1 MCEINYQ
8 KRKNTELFKCLEN
21 SNTFHLS
28 KTQNYIPIYRRFF
41 KLNETNY
48 NSINLN
54 HTWHISDI
62 NVNASTT
69 STSTNF
75 FESTISHS
83 LTKQTKNDVVFF
95 KLAPLLD
102 VCKYLTGYY
111 DTQDETF
118 CQLPQLTYDKSN
130 CNEKLLDLNNAAY
143 VDGLFVYL
151 TSILKHQHDFLHGLD
166 YYGSFLAIKN
176 NYTVNIADDLDYLC
190 ESDYFN
196 KNQKVLFGIDPYD
209 NNDNNNLTPICIDH
223 NTSVKSTISIQSLHS
238 DFFGDVFTKES
249 LANESL
255 ANDVNKSLTNEEE
268 DNSLTNDVNK
278 SLTNEEEKEEDTSL
292 TKQHNFIVHSLK
304 THSSCSS
311 RTSYT
316 NSDDTSYDGEEDDV
330 DEEDVDVEDEEDVD
344 DDQDQEDVDDEE
356 DVDDDQDQE
365 DVDDEE
371 DIVNVYIPQFPIQI
385 ICMENCETTFDEL
398 IFENKLTTDE
408 WLSALLQIIMILIT
422 YQKAFSFTHND
433 LHTNNVMYIQTNK
446 KFIYY
451 KCENKIYKVPTFG
464 RLFKIIDF
472 GRSIYTFHNKLFCSD
487 SFKAGNEAATQY
499 NIEPYFNPD
508 KPRIEPNPSFDLCR
522 FACSIYDCVISS
534 NEMKN
539 KDKIMKDPVKKIIH
553 EWCLDDKG
561 HNLMYKHNGDER
573 YPDFKLYKM
582 IARHVHNHV
591 PLKQLERPEFKNFL
605 INNKKNAT
613 TITID
618 IDIDKIPVF

>member
-1 MCEINYQ
+1 MYGFTIMCEINYQ

-28 KTQNYIPIYRRFF
+28 KPQNYIPIYTRFF

-54 HTWHISDI
+54 HAWHISDI
-62 NVNASTT
+62 DMNINALTNTFT
-69 STSTNF
+69 STVKHSITKETKT
-75 FESTISHS
+75 ES
-83 LTKQTKNDVVFF
+83 VFF

-102 VCKYLTGYY
+102 VCKYLTGFY
-111 DTQDETF
+111 DVHNDMF
-118 CQLPQLTYDKSN
+118 CQLPQLTSDAGI
-130 CNEKLLDLNNAAY
+130 CNEKLIDPNNAAY
-143 VDGLFVYL
+143 VDGFFVYL
-151 TSILKHQHDFLHGLD
+151 TSLLKHEHAFLHGLD

-176 NYTVNIADDLDYLC
+176 NYTVNVADDLDYLC

-196 KNQKVLFGIDPYD
+196 KNQHILFGIDNYDHLLD
-209 NNDNNNLTPICIDH
+209 NNIDKLPPIHIDH
-223 NTSVKSTISIQSLHS
+223 NTSAKSTISIESLHS
-238 DFFGDVFTKES
+238 DFFGDVF
-249 LANESL
+249 LDNVNQPL
-255 ANDVNKSLTNEEE
+255 DNDVNQPLDNANKPLEKELKE
-268 DNSLTNDVNK
+268 D
-278 SLTNEEEKEEDTSL
+278 EEDTSFANANDL
-292 TKQHNFIVHSLK
+292 KEPNFPFHSLK

-316 NSDDTSYDGEEDDV
+316 DNSNENIDHDNEDNSENKSEYNSEDKSEDNNENDDSDTSYSTCD
-330 DEEDVDVEDEEDVD
+330 EDEE
-344 DDQDQEDVDDEE
+344 EM
-356 DVDDDQDQE
+356 
-365 DVDDEE
+365 
-371 DIVNVYIPQFPIQI
+371 VNVYIPQFPIQI
-385 ICMENCETTFDEL
+385 ICMEHCETTFDEL

-451 KCENKIYKVPTFG
+451 KCDNQIYKVPTFG

-487 SFKAGNEAATQY
+487 SFLAGNEAATQY
-499 NIEPYFNPD
+499 NTEPYFNPD

-534 NEMKN
+534 NEMNN
-539 KDKIMKDPVKKIIH
+539 KGKIMKDPVKKIIH

-591 PLKQLERPEFKNFL
+591 PVKQLERPEFKHFL
-605 INNKKNAT
+605 INKKN
-613 TITID
+613 IKVD
-618 IDIDKIPVF
+618 IDIDNIPVF